1 MNIKVAISG
10 PEIFSRYISRE
21 RRAQELLGKA
31 LSDKENQQ
39 EIKIQK
45 LFSKQHYKME

>member
-10 PEIFSRYISRE
+10 PGIFSRYINRE
-21 RRAQELLGKA
+21 RRAELLGKA
-31 LSDKENQQ
+31 LSNKENQQ

-45 LFSKQHYKME
+45 LNPKQHYKTE